1 MSILPVLI
9 EPMKEEGGTETK
21 RKEGSEEWSEG
32 KRRET
37 ETRRGRKVGGRER
50 RMKKRM
56 RS

>member
-21 RKEGSEEWSEG
+21 RKEGSEEWREG
-32 KRRET
+32 KQRET

-50 RMKKRM
+50 RMKKRV